1 MFLEL
6 EGKNTFKDNYFE
18 MLKYRLAFGSLE
30 LEGIDGD
37 LADINQSIKIY
48 NQLNAINYIFEKN
61 PKSKMH
67 HSDFT
72 NLLCEVQI
80 M

>member
-48 NQLNAINYIFEKN
+48 N
-61 PKSKMH
+61 
-67 HSDFT
+67 
-72 NLLCEVQI
+72 
-80 M
+80 

>member
-48 NQLNAINYIFEKN
+48 NQLNINRIEFNKDL
-61 PKSKMH
+61 KK
-67 HSDFT
+67 
-72 NLLCEVQI
+72 Q
-80 M
+80 

>member
-61 PKSKMH
+61 PKC
-67 HSDFT
+67 T
-72 NLLCEVQI
+72 IQILQIYCVRLQI

>member
-48 NQLNAINYIFEKN
+48 NQLNAINYLFE
-61 PKSKMH
+61 
-67 HSDFT
+67 
-72 NLLCEVQI
+72 
-80 M
+80 